1 MMTEFSITP
10 KEFLDLIPKKT
21 KKDHENDTEEMKK
34 VSDKIKNVVLEPKMD
49 LEEAVKQIN
58 AMKIPY
64 IGK

>member
-1 MMTEFSITP
+1 MTEFSITP

-34 VSDKIKNVVLEPKMD
+34 VSEKVKNVVLNPKMD

-58 AMKIPY
+58 AMKIPH

>member
-1 MMTEFSITP
+1 MTTEFSTTP

>member
-1 MMTEFSITP
+1 MTEFSTTP

-21 KKDHENDTEEMKK
+21 KKDHEDDTEEMKK
-34 VSDKIKNVVLEPKMD
+34 VSEKVKNVVLKPKMD

-58 AMKIPY
+58 AMKIPH

>member
-34 VSDKIKNVVLEPKMD
+34 VSEKVKNVVLEPKMD
-49 LEEAVKQIN
+49 LEKAVKLIN
-58 AMKIPY
+58 AIKIPH

>member
-1 MMTEFSITP
+1 MTEFSTTP

-34 VSDKIKNVVLEPKMD
+34 VSEKVKNVVLNPKMD

-58 AMKIPY
+58 AMQIPY
-64 IGK
+64 ISK

>member
-1 MMTEFSITP
+1 MTEFSTTP

-34 VSDKIKNVVLEPKMD
+34 VSEKVKNIVLEPKMD

-58 AMKIPY
+58 AMQIPY
-64 IGK
+64 ISK

>member
-1 MMTEFSITP
+1 MMTEFSTTP

-21 KKDHENDTEEMKK
+21 KKDHEDDTEEMKK
-34 VSDKIKNVVLEPKMD
+34 VSEKVKNVVLKPKMD

-58 AMKIPY
+58 AMKIPH

>member
-1 MMTEFSITP
+1 MTEFSTTP

-34 VSDKIKNVVLEPKMD
+34 VSEKIKNVVLEPKMD

-58 AMKIPY
+58 AMQIPY
-64 IGK
+64 ISK

>member
-1 MMTEFSITP
+1 MMTEFSTTP

-34 VSDKIKNVVLEPKMD
+34 VSDEIKNVVLEPKMD

-58 AMKIPY
+58 AMQIPY
-64 IGK
+64 ISK

>member
-21 KKDHENDTEEMKK
+21 KKDHEDDTEEMKK
-34 VSDKIKNVVLEPKMD
+34 VSEKVKNIVLEPKMD
-49 LEEAVKQIN
+49 LEEAVKLIN
-58 AMKIPY
+58 AMKIPH

>member
-1 MMTEFSITP
+1 MTEFSITSR
-10 KEFLDLIPKKT
+10 EFLDLIPKKT

-34 VSDKIKNVVLEPKMD
+34 VSEKVKNIVLEPKMD

-58 AMKIPY
+58 ALRIPH

>member
-1 MMTEFSITP
+1 MMTEFSTTP

-34 VSDKIKNVVLEPKMD
+34 VSEKVKNVVLNPKMD

-58 AMKIPY
+58 AMKIPH